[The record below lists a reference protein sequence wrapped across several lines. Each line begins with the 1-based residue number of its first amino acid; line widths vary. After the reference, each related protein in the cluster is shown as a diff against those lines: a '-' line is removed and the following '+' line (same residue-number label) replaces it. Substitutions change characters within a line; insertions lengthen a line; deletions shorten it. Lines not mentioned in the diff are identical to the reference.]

1 VSADA
6 DVGTPTVTGTAVV
19 IPTGVYSTAHVGTV
33 TLVWTIHPTGVS
45 ADVALGTV
53 TVTGTAVV
61 TPTGVAAN
69 VAVGT
74 PILTIWNRVDDAGAA
89 TWIVVPKT

>member
-1 VSADA
+1 
-6 DVGTPTVTGTAVV
+6 
-19 IPTGVYSTAHVGTV
+19 
-33 TLVWTIHPTGVS
+33 
-45 ADVALGTV
+45 
-53 TVTGTAVV
+53 VV

>member
-1 VSADA
+1 
-6 DVGTPTVTGTAVV
+6 V
-19 IPTGVYSTAHVGTV
+19 IPTGVYSTANLGTV

-53 TVTGTAVV
+53 TVSGTAVV

-74 PILTIWNRVDDAGAA
+74 PILTIWNKVDDSASN
-89 TWIVVPKT
+89 TWTVVSKT